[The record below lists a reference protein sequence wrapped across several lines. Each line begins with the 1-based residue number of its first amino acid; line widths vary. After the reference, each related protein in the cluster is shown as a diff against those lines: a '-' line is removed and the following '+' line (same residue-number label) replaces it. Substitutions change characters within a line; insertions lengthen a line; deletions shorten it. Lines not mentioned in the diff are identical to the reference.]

1 MFQFI
6 KYFFL
11 WPFSL
16 IYWLILQLRYFVYFI
31 GIKHVQIFKTP
42 IISIGNLTVGGTGKT
57 PMVHFIAEELKELYP
72 KIAIISRG
80 YGRKSNG
87 FQLVHDG
94 NEMKSNPEIAGDEPF
109 LLANLLGNCII
120 AVDENRVNAIHIMEK
135 KFHPD
140 LIILDDG
147 FQQLGIQKDI
157 DILLLN
163 SSKSYSELSLLPMGF
178 GRETKKQIQRSSL
191 MILTKTNEFKLPN
204 WVKKIDYK
212 KEVYATKF
220 EYEIWEYSKKQYKKI
235 KILKD
240 NVFAFC
246 GIGDPN
252 SFKIGLISKQ
262 ISFVEFV
269 VFKDHEPY
277 SNKTIQQL
285 NHQIQNFGVNNIIT
299 TEKDIVKLPNEFI
312 ENYHIFTL
320 RIRYKFD
327 KKELFIQQLKTELK
341 RKNK

>member
-6 KYFFL
+6 KYSFL

-16 IYWLILQLRYFVYFI
+16 IYWLILQLRYFVYYI
-31 GIKHVQIFKTP
+31 GIKHVQTFKTP

-80 YGRKSNG
+80 YGRKSKG

-94 NEMKSNPEIAGDEPF
+94 NKLKSNPETAGDEPY
-109 LLANLLGNCII
+109 LLANLLGDCIV

-135 KFHPD
+135 KYQPD

-163 SSKSYSELSLLPMGF
+163 SSKPYSELSLLPMGF
-178 GRETKKQIQRSSL
+178 GRETKNQIQRSCL

-204 WVKKIDYK
+204 WIKKIDYK
-212 KEVYATKF
+212 KEIYATTF
-220 EYEIWEYSKKQYKKI
+220 EYEIWEYSKRQYKKVE
-235 KILKD
+235 KLND
-240 NVFAFC
+240 NIFAFC

-252 SFKIGLISKQ
+252 SFKAGLLSKQ
-262 ISFVEFV
+262 ISFVECV
-269 VFKDHEPY
+269 EFKDHEPY

-285 NHQIQNFGVNNIIT
+285 NQQIQNLGVNHIIT

-312 ENYHIFTL
+312 EKYHIFTL

-327 KKELFIQQLKTELK
+327 KKEQYIQQLKTELK
-341 RKNK
+341 RKTK